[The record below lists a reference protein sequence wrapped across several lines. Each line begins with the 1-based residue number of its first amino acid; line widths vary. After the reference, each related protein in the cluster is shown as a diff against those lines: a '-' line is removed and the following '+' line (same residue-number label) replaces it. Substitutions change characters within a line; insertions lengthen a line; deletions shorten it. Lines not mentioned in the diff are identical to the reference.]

1 MDRAAIEA
9 DLRAA
14 ATEAR
19 WRDVATSTLHAYGDE
34 LLGYLVALT
43 RDRTLAD
50 EAFGQLL
57 EDLWV
62 GLPAFRWEC
71 SMRTWA
77 YTLARNAVT
86 RNRRG
91 QARKKAVS
99 IDAGVM
105 ELAAELQT
113 RTATFLKTESRDRF
127 AALRATLE
135 PDDQTLLIL
144 RINRGLAWRDI
155 ARILPGPDGEVDDAA
170 VTRRA
175 ATLRKHFERLKDDVR
190 ARLRAQ
196 PS

>member
-1 MDRAAIEA
+1 MIDRAAIEA

-34 LLGYLVALT
+34 LLGYLVAVT

-62 GLPAFRWEC
+62 GLPGFRWEC

-91 QARKKAVS
+91 LVRKAVS

-144 RINRGLAWRDI
+144 RINRGLPWRDI
-155 ARILPGPDGEVDDAA
+155 ARILPGPDGADDDAA

-190 ARLRAQ
+190 TRLRAQ
-196 PS
+196 PT

>member
-9 DLRAA
+9 ELRAA

-91 QARKKAVS
+91 QLRKKAVS
-99 IDAGVM
+99 IDARVM

-127 AALRATLE
+127 AALRATLD

-144 RINRGLAWRDI
+144 RINRGLPWRDI
-155 ARILPGPDGEVDDAA
+155 ARILPGPDGAIDDAA

-175 ATLRKHFERLKDDVR
+175 AALRKYFERLKDDVR